1 MKNYSQTFVQYHGC
15 GNSYLDGTNMLI
27 ETGRRCAAPTYNPF
41 RKRPIDVNNKI
52 AKSTRNK
59 LKIKSRAFR
68 SYMLHYAK
76 FAKNFHKNEYH
87 EPYFIDDNESLDID
101 TDSENSDIESN
112 ESTAGNATET
122 EQNLTDSELNK
133 LETEEKSMN
142 TNTGDTLIIVIND
155 QNSNNKETNNKIVP
169 YDI

>member
-15 GNSYLDGTNMLI
+15 GSSCLDGTNMLI
-27 ETGRRCAAPTYNPF
+27 ATGRRCTAPTYNPF
-41 RKRPIDVNNKI
+41 WKRPTNVNNKI

-59 LKIKSRAFR
+59 LKRKSRAFR
-68 SYMLHYAK
+68 SYMLDYAK
-76 FAKNFHKNEYH
+76 FVKNFHKNEYYD
-87 EPYFIDDNESLDID
+87 PYFIDDNESLDTD
-101 TDSENSDIESN
+101 TDSENLDIESN
-112 ESTAGNATET
+112 ESAAGNPTET

-133 LETEEKSMN
+133 PETEEKSMN

-155 QNSNNKETNNKIVP
+155 QNSNKKETNNKIVP

>member
-1 MKNYSQTFVQYHGC
+1 
-15 GNSYLDGTNMLI
+15 
-27 ETGRRCAAPTYNPF
+27 
-41 RKRPIDVNNKI
+41 
-52 AKSTRNK
+52 
-59 LKIKSRAFR
+59 
-68 SYMLHYAK
+68 MLHYAK
-76 FAKNFHKNEYH
+76 FAKNFHKNEYD